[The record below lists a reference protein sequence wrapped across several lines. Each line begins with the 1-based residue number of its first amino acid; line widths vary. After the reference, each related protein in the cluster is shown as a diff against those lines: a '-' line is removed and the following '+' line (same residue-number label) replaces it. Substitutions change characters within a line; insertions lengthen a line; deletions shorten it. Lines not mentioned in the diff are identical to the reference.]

1 MWIDPSLLIT
11 RFIYNQPRFQMT
23 SSTELDLH
31 TINTLQ
37 TMTKDL
43 IRAKVQEL
51 EQQAFDA
58 DGQGYFDFAK
68 QLKHAARELD
78 FISYEVSSLH
88 TELFLEE
95 LNRRTNSSMPI
106 VSNQQ
111 DVKLPDLS
119 QPEVI
124 NTTAV
129 AV

>member
-1 MWIDPSLLIT
+1 
-11 RFIYNQPRFQMT
+11 MT

-37 TMTKDL
+37 TMSKDL
-43 IRAKVQEL
+43 IRSKVQEL

-58 DGQGYFDFAK
+58 DSQGYFEFAK

-78 FISYEVSSLH
+78 FISYQVSSLH

-95 LNRRTNSSMPI
+95 LNRRSNSSMPI

-111 DVKLPDLS
+111 DVKLPNLS
-119 QPEVI
+119 QPDVI
-124 NTTAV
+124 ETTAIHI
-129 AV
+129 

>member
-1 MWIDPSLLIT
+1 
-11 RFIYNQPRFQMT
+11 MT
-23 SSTELDLH
+23 FSIELDLH

-37 TMTKDL
+37 TMSKDL
-43 IRAKVQEL
+43 IRSKVQEL

-58 DGQGYFDFAK
+58 DSQGFMEYSK

-88 TELFLEE
+88 TELFLDE
-95 LNRRTNSSMPI
+95 LDRRNHNTSPI